1 MGKRVIAGYT
11 HTVERGKIREF
22 VLALGDPNPL
32 YTDPEAARA
41 RGYRDLIAPPT
52 FGIVIDLW
60 SGYDFWAQTRELGMD
75 PFLVLHGEQEYL
87 YFGPIH
93 PGDTITACQRL
104 AADETKRGRTGAM
117 RLVRVE
123 TVYTN
128 QRGERVLVG
137 RSTRIQREQGD
148 GSAAAGGDSKGVE
161 PAKGGRPED
170 SRPRP
175 GPVPARIGGANPCF
189 RDLRVGEELPSL
201 VKEPVD
207 RVQLVRYAGASGDF
221 NPLHTVTAF
230 AVRAG
235 FGGVIAHG
243 MLVMG
248 FAAQAVAGWVPQ
260 GGSLKRLGVRFVAP
274 TRPGDAITVSGR
286 VTGKRDD
293 EALVTGEVTAADQRG
308 EVKLTGGFEA
318 LWPERE

>member
-170 SRPRP
+170 SRPMS
-175 GPVPARIGGANPCF
+175 VCSQEGAKLSSSWQKACQ
-189 RDLRVGEELPSL
+189 PSL
-201 VKEPVD
+201 VMAKV
-207 RVQLVRYAGASGDF
+207 
-221 NPLHTVTAF
+221 
-230 AVRAG
+230 
-235 FGGVIAHG
+235 
-243 MLVMG
+243 
-248 FAAQAVAGWVPQ
+248 
-260 GGSLKRLGVRFVAP
+260 
-274 TRPGDAITVSGR
+274 
-286 VTGKRDD
+286 
-293 EALVTGEVTAADQRG
+293 LVTYRSWPWSSVARKVA
-308 EVKLTGGFEA
+308 VKVSWARSMPT
-318 LWPERE
+318 